1 MSLCSYGVCRVV
13 SYPVLKRI
21 RKNYN
26 FFLAI
31 LAEETAMSVA
41 DLDSDPSH
49 ASAGDSDADDSEKLP
64 DLPGT
69 RGRARAHP
77 RAPRHGPAAH
87 SSSEQRIPRGV

>member
-1 MSLCSYGVCRVV
+1 MGCGRCGTVVGDYVCQSCLMSLCCYGVCRVV

-41 DLDSDPSH
+41 DLDSDLNH
-49 ASAGDSDADDSEKLP
+49 ASAGDSDADDSEKL
-64 DLPGT
+64 LLQ
-69 RGRARAHP
+69 
-77 RAPRHGPAAH
+77 
-87 SSSEQRIPRGV
+87 SMLNQEQI